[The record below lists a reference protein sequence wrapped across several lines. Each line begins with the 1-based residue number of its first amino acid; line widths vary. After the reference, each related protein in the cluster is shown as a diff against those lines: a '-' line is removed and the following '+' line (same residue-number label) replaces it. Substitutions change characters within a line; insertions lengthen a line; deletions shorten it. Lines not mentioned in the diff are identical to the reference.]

1 MLHAVE
7 EENPS
12 GKGFWGIRFRS
23 MAGALLALTVLSI
36 LIVVPG
42 PAASAWAQAS
52 PETATPEIVPPN
64 VESLQKLLAEP
75 DVQAWL
81 RTHTIEKEAVH
92 NTAGPE
98 ALHPSRPSH
107 AFADYVS
114 AIRNHIYGLAAAMK
128 DLPAQFERAGRMVV
142 EDVEESGVLGLFAL
156 IAILVGA
163 CFAGKLVYRKAT
175 ARFAR
180 PFRATGDA
188 TTLDKLA
195 FKTRRYFIELGEV
208 AAIGLA
214 GTAAFLAL
222 DYWPDIIERIILA
235 YLLAYVGWLIIRA
248 TSRYLLQAENDFR
261 IMPLNDR
268 EAGFW
273 LRQINLIAG
282 FLTFGSATVLSIC
295 LLGFSDE
302 ACEVIAYA
310 LGLLIL
316 ALALYTFHAGIRA
329 PGGEGRDTERRSGS
343 LFVSLSLIVLWC
355 LWALGA
361 TPVFLMGLII
371 LGAVYTIKIAAW
383 CVDHCFGDPEDSL
396 VVLGNSKLT
405 AVLIE
410 RTIRFGLIL
419 LALGLIVWAWDVD
432 FVALNSVDS
441 RIGRLI
447 HGLILAGI
455 ILLAANFSWSMLR
468 TLIDQQIARVRA
480 GTVDPQQAN
489 RFATLLPVL
498 RNFLWAAIAA
508 FAVLMA
514 LSELGVEVAPLI
526 AGAGVAGVA
535 IGFGAQTLVK
545 DIISGIFYLVDDAF
559 RVGEY
564 IESGS
569 YKGTVESFSLRSVR
583 LRHNRGPIFTVPF
596 GVLGAVQNMSRDWV
610 IEKLRLTITYDSD
623 VEKAR
628 KIIKRIG
635 LELAED
641 PDLKS
646 VTLEPLKMQ
655 GVEDFGDYG
664 VVLTLKLKTKPGQQF
679 QVRRRAM
686 VLIKREFEANGI
698 KFASPSVQV
707 TGTTPAPAEQ
717 QREMVAAH
725 AIVASAKA
733 VPAG

>member
-1 MLHAVE
+1 
-7 EENPS
+7 
-12 GKGFWGIRFRS
+12 
-23 MAGALLALTVLSI
+23 
-36 LIVVPG
+36 
-42 PAASAWAQAS
+42 
-52 PETATPEIVPPN
+52 
-64 VESLQKLLAEP
+64 
-75 DVQAWL
+75 
-81 RTHTIEKEAVH
+81 
-92 NTAGPE
+92 
-98 ALHPSRPSH
+98 
-107 AFADYVS
+107 
-114 AIRNHIYGLAAAMK
+114 MK
-128 DLPAQFERAGRMVV
+128 DLPAQFEHAGRLII
-142 EDVEESGVLGLFAL
+142 EDVEESGPAGLLALIVVL
-156 IAILVGA
+156 IAI
-163 CFAGKLVYRKAT
+163 CFVSGILYRKAT
-175 ARFAR
+175 LRFAR
-180 PFRATGDA
+180 QVRDGSAA
-188 TTLDKLA
+188 TTWEKLSV
-195 FKTRRYFIELGEV
+195 KTKRYLIDLGEV
-208 AAIGLA
+208 AVIGAA

-222 DYWPDIIERIILA
+222 EYWPDIIERIILA
-235 YLLAYVGWLIIRA
+235 YLMAYIGWLLIRV
-248 TSRYLLQAENDFR
+248 TSRFLLHADDGFR
-261 IMPLNDR
+261 ILPVNDE

-273 LRQINLIAG
+273 TRQINLIAA
-282 FLTFGSATVLSIC
+282 LATFGSATVLSIC
-295 LLGFSDE
+295 LLEFSEE
-302 ACEVIAYA
+302 ACELVAYA
-310 LGLLIL
+310 LGLVIL
-316 ALALYTFHAGIRA
+316 VIAIYGLHQSKNARGDAGIS
-329 PGGEGRDTERRSGS
+329 PDGRSSTIP
-343 LFVSLSLIVLWC
+343 LSMGLIALWF

-361 TPVFLMGLII
+361 TPVFLMAAII
-371 LGAVYTIKIAAW
+371 LGAIYMIKLTALCI
-383 CVDHCFGDPEDSL
+383 DHCFADPKDSL
-396 VVLGNSKLT
+396 VVLGNSQLT
-405 AVLIE
+405 AILIE

-419 LALGLIVWAWDVD
+419 LALGLAVWAWDVD
-432 FVALNSVDS
+432 FVALNAVDS
-441 RIGRLI
+441 RIGRLV

-468 TLIDQQIARVRA
+468 TVIDQQIERVRI
-480 GTVDPQQAN
+480 GSVDPQHAH

-508 FAVLMA
+508 FAILMA
-514 LSELGVEVAPLI
+514 LSELGVEVAPLL

-583 LRHNRGPIFTVPF
+583 LRHNRGPISTVPF

-610 IEKLRLTITYDSD
+610 IEKLRLTVTYDSD

-707 TGTTPAPAEQ
+707 TGTTPASPEQ

-725 AIVASAKA
+725 ALAAAAKPA
-733 VPAG
+733 PAG

>member
-1 MLHAVE
+1 MFQLGE
-7 EENPS
+7 GENPPAN
-12 GKGFWGIRFRS
+12 GFCNVGLWRLARS
-23 MAGALLALTVLSI
+23 AIFLLAALHIFMTAPALTISAAAQT
-36 LIVVPG
+36 PG
-42 PAASAWAQAS
+42 KTTN
-52 PETATPEIVPPN
+52 PENLPPN
-64 VESLQKLLAEP
+64 VEALQELLAEP

-81 RTHTIEKEAVH
+81 RTHTIDEGKHAAAAAHEVS
-92 NTAGPE
+92 
-98 ALHPSRPSH
+98 HPPRPSH
-107 AFADYVS
+107 LIADYVT
-114 AIRNHIYGLAAAMK
+114 AIRTHIYGLAAAMK
-128 DLPAQFERAGRMVV
+128 DLPAQFERAGQLIV
-142 EDVEESGVLGLFAL
+142 EDIEESGPFGLFIL
-156 IAILVGA
+156 VLILVGVCVA
-163 CFAGKLVYRKAT
+163 AKLVYRKAT
-175 ARFAR
+175 AQVVRRLSNA
-180 PFRATGDA
+180 GE
-188 TTLDKLA
+188 TTPLDRLSCKA
-195 FKTRRYFIELGEV
+195 RRYLIELGEV
-208 AAIGLA
+208 AVIGIA
-214 GTAAFLAL
+214 GVATFLAL
-222 DYWPDIIERIILA
+222 DYWPDIVERIILG
-235 YLLAYVGWLIIRA
+235 YLLAYIAWLAVRA
-248 TSRYLLQAENDFR
+248 TSRCLLRADDAFR
-261 IMPLNDR
+261 IIPLDDR

-273 LRQINLIAG
+273 ARRIDLIAG
-282 FLTFGSATVLSIC
+282 LLTFGSATVLSVC
-295 LLGFSDE
+295 LFGFSDE
-302 ACEVIAYA
+302 ACEVLAYA
-310 LGLLIL
+310 LGLLVL
-316 ALALYTFHAGIRA
+316 AIVLYSLNAGERLDAGAGA
-329 PGGEGRDTERRSGS
+329 PEGRQSK
-343 LFVSLSLIVLWC
+343 LLLSLCLLGLWC

-361 TPVFLMGLII
+361 TPVFLVGLIL
-371 LGAVYTIKIAAW
+371 LGAYCLIKLMAW
-383 CVDHCFGDPEDSL
+383 CVDHCFCDPL
-396 VVLGNSKLT
+396 TPAGPGNSKLT
-405 AVLIE
+405 AILVE
-410 RTIRFGLIL
+410 RTIRFAVIL
-419 LALGLIVWAWDVD
+419 VALALIIWAWDVD
-432 FVALNSVDS
+432 FVALNAVDS
-441 RIGRLI
+441 RIGRLV

-468 TLIDQQIARVRA
+468 TLIDQQIARVRN
-480 GTVDPQQAN
+480 GTVDSQQAH

-646 VTLEPLKMQ
+646 VTIEPLKMQ

-707 TGTTPAPAEQ
+707 TGSTATSTDQ
-717 QREMVAAH
+717 QRDVVAAH
-725 AIVASAKA
+725 AIARVSKPAPAS
-733 VPAG
+733 

>member
-1 MLHAVE
+1 MPAISVRAQTLDEAE
-7 EENPS
+7 PS
-12 GKGFWGIRFRS
+12 
-23 MAGALLALTVLSI
+23 
-36 LIVVPG
+36 
-42 PAASAWAQAS
+42 
-52 PETATPEIVPPN
+52 ETVPPN
-64 VESLQKLLAEP
+64 VETLQKLLAEP

-81 RTHTIEKEAVH
+81 RAHAIASEPKHAASEPKTEHSA
-92 NTAGPE
+92 P
-98 ALHPSRPSH
+98 PSH
-107 AFADYVS
+107 RFADYIAS
-114 AIRNHIYGLAAAMK
+114 IRNHFYGLGAAMK
-128 DLPAQFERAGRMVV
+128 DLPAQFERAGQMVV
-142 EDVEESGVLGLFAL
+142 EDIEESGALGLLAL
-156 IAILVGA
+156 LMILVGA
-163 CFAGKLVYRKAT
+163 CFAAKLVYRKAT
-175 ARFAR
+175 VKFVQQ
-180 PFRATGDA
+180 FRDASQA
-188 TTLDKLA
+188 TTREKLA
-195 FKTRRYFIELGEV
+195 LRTRRYFVELGEV
-208 AAIGLA
+208 AATGLA

-235 YLLAYVGWLIIRA
+235 FLLAYIGWLTIRA
-248 TSRYLLQAENDFR
+248 TSRYLLRAESGFR
-261 IMPLNDR
+261 IVPLDEQAAN
-268 EAGFW
+268 FW
-273 LRQINLIAG
+273 AKQINILAG
-282 FLTFGSATVLSIC
+282 LLTFGSATVLSIC

-316 ALALYTFHAGIRA
+316 TLALYTFHAGIRV
-329 PGGEGRDTERRSGS
+329 PDGERRETVRRSGS
-343 LFVSLSLIVLWC
+343 LFLSLSLIVLWC

-361 TPVFLMGLII
+361 TPVFLMGLIL
-371 LGAVYTIKIAAW
+371 LGTVYAIKLMSQ
-383 CVDHCFGDPEDSL
+383 CVDHCFGDADDSL
-396 VVLGNSKLT
+396 VVMGNPKLT

-419 LALGLIVWAWDVD
+419 LALGLTVWAWDVD

-441 RIGRLI
+441 RIGRLV

-646 VTLEPLKMQ
+646 VTIEPLKMQ

-707 TGTTPAPAEQ
+707 TGTTTPSADQ

-725 AIVASAKA
+725 AIVAAAKA
-733 VPAG
+733 VPAS